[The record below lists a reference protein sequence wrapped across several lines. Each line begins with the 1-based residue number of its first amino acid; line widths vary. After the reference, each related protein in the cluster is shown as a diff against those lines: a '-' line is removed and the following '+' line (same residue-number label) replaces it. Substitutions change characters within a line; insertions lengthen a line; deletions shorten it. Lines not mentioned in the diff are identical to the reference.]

1 MATIRAT
8 TTATRPTGTSK
19 GGHYGHSNVPENTH
33 WDPGYTKTGVDFLML
48 DSTEGLESAE
58 FSTIILKDPGLKSD
72 HSRDGRDPEGVSME
86 MPGKAR
92 PAAKK
97 KPAPRKKTAGGDSK
111 TAAAKTDKVS
121 VSKKKPARKAVQ
133 KSSKKT

>member
-1 MATIRAT
+1 
-8 TTATRPTGTSK
+8 
-19 GGHYGHSNVPENTH
+19 
-33 WDPGYTKTGVDFLML
+33 ML

-72 HSRDGRDPEGVSME
+72 HSHAVWPRPREGVSME